1 MRRLKVVGLCG
12 GNGVSLYPFL
22 NQDKFEVVG
31 NIEPRAVFHSPGEK
45 QWKANFG
52 NIPMVKDLETW
63 ASKYVKAD
71 IIVSHPDCGHS
82 SIMTY
87 NKMKSY
93 GDPRENASV
102 QMFFKGILELKPKMW
117 LMENLENMLR
127 VITVEDIEK
136 VFPNYDIYSYVGS
149 VMMWGNSQK
158 CRKRLVLVG
167 IKKKYSGMIGMPGLY
182 SVSKPRKNYQINGD
196 IANLQSLP
204 EIGHHREP
212 LSKEV
217 CLWIGD
223 DKVTLG
229 KARRM
234 WRTEFKDRYTWPG
247 HYKAHIQPAVY
258 RQVKKAYPRTVRKG
272 DRQFNWLGRHLSA
285 REMARIQ
292 GIPDK
297 FILFYHESKPIYWV
311 NKGRATVAKCPPM
324 EIFTWFKEVIEKDYS
339 ILINKVL
346 K

>member
-1 MRRLKVVGLCG
+1 MEKLRVLGLCG

-22 NQDKFEVVG
+22 GDDKFRVVG
-31 NIEPRAVFHSPGEK
+31 NIEPRSVFHSPGNK

-52 NIPMVKDLETW
+52 DIPLVKSLEQY
-63 ASKYVKAD
+63 SKVGVKPD

-87 NKMKSY
+87 NKMKAY

-102 QMFFKGILELKPKMW
+102 RMFFQGIKDLKPKIW
-117 LMENLENMLR
+117 LMENLENMLK
-127 VITVEDIEK
+127 VITLDDIK
-136 VFPNYDIYSYVGS
+136 RAFPKYDIHSYVGS
-149 VMMWGNSQK
+149 VMLWGNSQK

-167 IKKKYSGMIGMPGLY
+167 IRKRYRSLVDIPVVY
-182 SVSKPRKNYQINGD
+182 QVSKPRKNYQINGD

-204 EIGHHREP
+204 EIGHYREP

-217 CLWIGD
+217 CLWLGE

-229 KARRM
+229 KARKM

-258 RQVKKAYPRTVRKG
+258 RQVKKSYPRTVRKG

-292 GIPDK
+292 GIPDD
-297 FILFYHESKPIYWV
+297 FILYYDESKPVYWV

-324 EIFTWFKEVIEKDYS
+324 EIFTWFKEVIRKDFK
-339 ILINKVL
+339 IWCNKGL